1 MHTRRADARMTER
14 YTDSPGCRACGNS
27 NRVEILAFGDM
38 PLANALLSEAMLK
51 EREPLFPLTV
61 LFCPDCSLVQI
72 RETVD
77 PGLLFPPDYP
87 FFSSISDEWV
97 RHCRTNAHE
106 LVRTQSLGPESLV
119 VEIGSNDGYLLRNY
133 VELGIPVLGI
143 DPASGAAARARAAG
157 VRVREEFFG
166 REVARSL
173 AAEGTRADVIHA
185 NNVFAHVAD
194 LTGVVDGIRLLLSD
208 NGVAVIEAPYVR
220 DLIDHCE
227 FDTIYH
233 EHLCYFS
240 VTAVSRLFSRHG
252 LVLVDVRRLD
262 TYGGS
267 LRLYVKHSGA
277 VSASVERLLEEEK
290 ALGLDDVSYYQDFA
304 ARVRSLQTS
313 LASLLSSLKA
323 DGKRIAGYAVSAK
336 AAVLLNSMAVDGR
349 ILDYMVDRNPYKQG
363 KYMPGVRL
371 PIYDPS
377 KLLEDP
383 SPEYLL
389 LLAWNFKDEIMR
401 QQQHYQERGGKFIVP
416 IPTPQIVRNPASVP
430 A

>member
-1 MHTRRADARMTER
+1 MTHS
-14 YTDSPGCRACGNS
+14 YTDSSGCRACGS
-27 NRVEILAFGDM
+27 SDRVEILAFGEM
-38 PLANALLSEAMLK
+38 PLANALLSELMLK

-61 LFCPDCSLVQI
+61 LFCPACSLVQL

-77 PGLLFPPDYP
+77 PSLLFPPDYP
-87 FFSSISDEWV
+87 FFSSVSDEWV
-97 RHCRTNAHE
+97 THCRTNAHE
-106 LVRTQSLGPESLV
+106 LVHTQSLGPESLV

-143 DPASGAAARARAAG
+143 DPASGAAARAREAG

-173 AAEGTRADVIHA
+173 AGEGARADVIHA

-194 LTGVVDGIRLLLSD
+194 LTGVVDGIRILLKDS
-208 NGVAVIEAPYVR
+208 GVAVIEVPYVR

-240 VTAVSRLFSRHG
+240 VTAVSRLFSRRG
-252 LVLVDVRRLD
+252 LTLVDVRRLD

-267 LRLYVKHSGA
+267 LRMYVRQSGP
-277 VSASVERLLEEEK
+277 VSASVQQLLDEERN
-290 ALGLDDVSYYQDFA
+290 LGVSDVRYYRDFA
-304 ARVRSLQTS
+304 TRVRSLQTNLGAL
-313 LASLLSSLKA
+313 LAALKA

-349 ILDYMVDRNPYKQG
+349 ILDYMVDRNSYKQG

-377 KLLEDP
+377 KLLEEP
-383 SPEYLL
+383 SPDYLL
-389 LLAWNFKDEIMR
+389 LMAWNFKDEIMR
-401 QQQHYQERGGKFIVP
+401 QQQRYFERGGRFIVP
-416 IPTPQIVRNPASVP
+416 IPTPQIVGNPDSAP